1 MLARERVTGV
11 VEMLV
16 WMKPS
21 KSRASRLERLPFP
34 QALSE
39 VQEKVRVVAVPA
51 LLTTWALL
59 GETMSAWV
67 PVASFQEVRGREWF
81 QRIWGTKP
89 AAARGGM
96 VLAGWRSVVKL
107 MPMVCGKA
115 GGVLVLLVLLV
126 GR

>member
-1 MLARERVTGV
+1 MLARVRVSGLDV
-11 VEMLV
+11 VLV

-34 QALSE
+34 QAFSE
-39 VQEKVRVVAVPA
+39 AQEKVRVVVVPA
-51 LLTTWALL
+51 LLTTWALF
-59 GETMSAWV
+59 GETISAWV
-67 PVASFQEVRGREWF
+67 PLASFQEVRGRVWF
-81 QRIWGTKP
+81 QRIWGTNP

-107 MPMVCGKA
+107 MPMAWGKA
-115 GGVLVLLVLLV
+115 GGVLVLLV

>member
-1 MLARERVTGV
+1 MLAREKVTGA
-11 VEMLV
+11 VEELV

-39 VQEKVRVVAVPA
+39 DQEKVRVVAVPA

-67 PVASFQEVRGREWF
+67 PVGSFQEVRGREWF
-81 QRIWGTKP
+81 
-89 AAARGGM
+89 
-96 VLAGWRSVVKL
+96 
-107 MPMVCGKA
+107 
-115 GGVLVLLVLLV
+115 
-126 GR
+126 